1 MELFKKLLAN
11 GDSNP
16 AAGPVKA
23 SLRDSEARYRRLFE
37 TAQDGI
43 LIIDADTGRI
53 IDVNPFLVSMLGY
66 QRSDF
71 IGKALWRFGPF
82 KDIRANRAAFKD
94 LIRDGYIRY
103 EHLPLETRDGR
114 SIEVEFISN
123 VYRVGRQRT
132 IQCNIRDN
140 SQRKQAERARLR
152 LESQILE
159 AHETAAIEK
168 LAGGIAHH
176 FNNALTVIKGA
187 LSLIEKDTLPTETGE
202 NLRHI
207 NRAAERMIKLTR
219 DMLAYANGGKYHI
232 ETMTLSHLVRD
243 SLPLFVSVLEPSIA
257 LETDLPSGLPPI
269 QADKLQI
276 QTALLAILA
285 NASEAIEIQGLIRI
299 ICRIVDGTD
308 GSLEPSA
315 GLAPGR
321 YVSLIVMDN
330 GKGMDPE
337 TRRRMFEPFFTN
349 HFHGRGLGMAAVYG
363 IVKNHG
369 GHILVESQIDVG
381 TEVHVYFPAMKS
393 VEETTLRSRLPL
405 PNVQQGASGS
415 AR

>member
-16 AAGPVKA
+16 ASGPVKA

-337 TRRRMFEPFFTN
+337 TRRRVFEPFFTN

>member
-1 MELFKKLLAN
+1 MELLKNLLVN
-11 GDSNP
+11 GDSKS
-16 AAGPVKA
+16 ASRPVKA

-66 QRSDF
+66 KRSDF

-82 KDIRANRAAFKD
+82 KDIQANRSAFKD
-94 LIRDGYIRY
+94 LILDGYIRY
-103 EHLPLETRDGR
+103 EHLPLVTRDGR

-123 VYRVGRQRT
+123 VYLVGRQRT

-140 SQRKQAERARLR
+140 SQHKQAEKAHLR
-152 LESQILE
+152 LEFQIQE
-159 AHETAAIEK
+159 AQETAAIEK
-168 LAGGIAHH
+168 LAGGIAHQ

-187 LSLIEKDTLPTETGE
+187 LNLLEKDNLSTETGE

-207 NRAAERMIKLTR
+207 NSAAERMIKLTR

-232 ETMTLSHLVRD
+232 ETMTLSNLVRD
-243 SLPLFVSVLEPSIA
+243 SLPLFASVLKPSIA

-269 QADKLQI
+269 QADRAQI

-285 NASEAIEIQGLIRI
+285 NASEAIEIHGRIRI
-299 ICRIVDGTD
+299 ICSIVVFTD
-308 GSLEPSA
+308 ESVKPFA
-315 GLAPGR
+315 GLVPCR
-321 YVSLIVMDN
+321 YVSLIIKDN
-330 GKGMDPE
+330 GKGMDKE
-337 TRRRMFEPFFTN
+337 TQKRVFEPFFTN
-349 HFHGRGLGMAAVYG
+349 HFHGRGLGLAAVYG

-369 GHILVESQIDVG
+369 GYIFLESQVDHG
-381 TEVHVYFPAMKS
+381 TEVRVYLPAMKAA
-393 VEETTLRSRLPL
+393 EKATLRSQLPA
-405 PNVQQGASGS
+405 PMAQQGARG
-415 AR
+415 

>member
-16 AAGPVKA
+16 ASGPVKA

>member
-1 MELFKKLLAN
+1 MERFKKLLAN

-16 AAGPVKA
+16 ASGPVKA

-308 GSLEPSA
+308 GSFEPSA

>member
-11 GDSNP
+11 GDSKP
-16 AAGPVKA
+16 TSGPVKA

-123 VYRVGRQRT
+123 VYLVGRQRT

-152 LESQILE
+152 LEFRIQE
-159 AHETAAIEK
+159 AQKMAAIEK

-176 FNNALTVIKGA
+176 FNNALTVITGA
-187 LSLIEKDTLPTETGE
+187 LSLVENDPLSTETGE

-232 ETMTLSHLVRD
+232 EIMTLSHLVRD
-243 SLPLFVSVLEPSIA
+243 SLPLFASVLKPSIA

-299 ICRIVDGTD
+299 ICRIVDVTD

-330 GKGMDPE
+330 GKGMDTE
-337 TRRRMFEPFFTN
+337 TRRRVFEPFFTN
-349 HFHGRGLGMAAVYG
+349 HSHGRGLGMAAVYG

-369 GHILVESQIDVG
+369 GNVFVESQIDFG
-381 TEVHVYFPAMKS
+381 TEVHVYLPAMKS

>member
-1 MELFKKLLAN
+1 
-11 GDSNP
+11 
-16 AAGPVKA
+16 
-23 SLRDSEARYRRLFE
+23 
-37 TAQDGI
+37 
-43 LIIDADTGRI
+43 
-53 IDVNPFLVSMLGY
+53 MLGY

-152 LESQILE
+152 LELQTQE
-159 AHETAAIEK
+159 AHETAAVEK

-187 LSLIEKDTLPTETGE
+187 LSLIEKDPLSTETGE

-219 DMLAYANGGKYHI
+219 DMLAYAKGGKYHI

-243 SLPLFVSVLEPSIA
+243 SLPLFVSVLKPSIA

-308 GSLEPSA
+308 GSLDPSA

-330 GKGMDPE
+330 GKGMDTE
-337 TRRRMFEPFFTN
+337 TRKRVFEPFFTN

-369 GHILVESQIDVG
+369 GHIFVESQIDVG
-381 TEVHVYFPAMKS
+381 TEVQVYFPAMKS

>member
-1 MELFKKLLAN
+1 MERFKNLLAN
-11 GDSNP
+11 GDRKP
-16 AAGPVKA
+16 ASRPVKA

-82 KDIRANRAAFKD
+82 KDIRANRSAFKD

-123 VYRVGRQRT
+123 VYLVGRQRT

-140 SQRKQAERARLR
+140 SQHKQAERARLR
-152 LESQILE
+152 LEFQIQE
-159 AHETAAIEK
+159 AQETAAIEK

-187 LSLIEKDTLPTETGE
+187 LNLLEKDNLSTETGE

-207 NRAAERMIKLTR
+207 NSAAERMIKLTR
-219 DMLAYANGGKYHI
+219 DLLAYANGGKYHI
-232 ETMTLSHLVRD
+232 ETLTLCNLVRD
-243 SLPLFVSVLEPSIA
+243 SLPLFASVLKPSIA

-269 QADKLQI
+269 QADRAQI

-285 NASEAIEIQGLIRI
+285 NASEAIEIHGRIRI
-299 ICRIVDGTD
+299 ICSIVVFTD
-308 GSLEPSA
+308 ESVKPFA
-315 GLAPGR
+315 GLVPCR
-321 YVSLIVMDN
+321 YVSLIIKDN
-330 GKGMDPE
+330 GKGMDKE
-337 TRRRMFEPFFTN
+337 TQRRVFEPFFTN

-369 GHILVESQIDVG
+369 GYIFLESQVGHG
-381 TEVHVYFPAMKS
+381 TEVHIYLPAMKAA
-393 VEETTLRSRLPL
+393 EETTLRSRLPA
-405 PNVQQGASGS
+405 PMAQQAASG
-415 AR
+415 